1 MQIHVYSIVVY
12 MIQIERYT
20 YLYHISYI
28 YIYIHIYL
36 SPNSLQNKLGW
47 LLCQSLLI
55 IRTQLAQVT
64 DLERLT
70 MIDIR
75 ATEFNTVSWVINT
88 YIYIARPIYK
98 YIYTYIAR
106 AARTRKRGHPFQ
118 LSRHHHRTPRARERD
133 PALW

>member
-28 YIYIHIYL
+28 YIYIDIYL

-75 ATEFNTVSWVINT
+75 ATEFNTVSWVINIYT
-88 YIYIARPIYK
+88 YIARPINK

-106 AARTRKRGHPFQ
+106 AARTRKRGHPF
-118 LSRHHHRTPRARERD
+118 
-133 PALW
+133 